1 MLNKEEFSHL
11 QKLSA
16 LSFDEQQTAKFLD
29 QLSNILD
36 FLSQLQEPS
45 LHSNTI
51 SCSHALYLKP
61 GVSFYQGSQ
70 NLFANVKHEKIAN
83 TIVVSS
89 VLDN

>member
-29 QLSNILD
+29 QLSSILD

-45 LHSNTI
+45 LHSDSI
-51 SCSHALYLKP
+51 SCSHTLCFKS
-61 GVSFYQGSQ
+61 GVSSYQGSQ
-70 NLFANVKHEKIAN
+70 NLFVNVKHEKIAN
-83 TIVVSS
+83 TIVISS